1 MKEDKNEINQ
11 VLPIKNE
18 FPKKKL
24 LNYFLKNETFTENSL
39 NPISK
44 CINDY
49 TQINFLLE
57 LDQTKSITFFFFL
70 ALLLVNYYT
79 KKIR

>member
-11 VLPIKNE
+11 IPPIKNE
-18 FPKKKL
+18 LTKKKL
-24 LNYFLKNETFTENSL
+24 LNYFLTKETFTENSL

-70 ALLLVNYYT
+70 V
-79 KKIR
+79 